1 MDNTIGSM
9 EIIMRLKNKKN
20 MIFSGI
26 YIFALLLF
34 TLFVLLDTFVLSD
47 EQMKIN
53 DTSSEDSGSS
63 SAKTV
68 TETSYSDENIQIE
81 IQTLRE
87 YDTDI
92 YIADVILNSIDYL
105 KTAFANDTY
114 GKNIRETTSNIAEN
128 KNAILAINGDYY
140 GFRNNGF
147 VLRNGVIY
155 RDSARDGSDNEA
167 LAINADGSFSIID
180 ENTSDLEEILASGAL
195 QAFSF
200 GPSLIQNHEIT
211 VTQDSEV
218 SQSMQSNPRT
228 AIGIID
234 NLHYIFLVSDGRTS
248 ANEGLSLY
256 ELAEIMQDLGCSTAY
271 NLDGGGS
278 STMYFNGSLVN
289 QPTSGHR
296 SGERKVS
303 DIVYIGY

>member
-9 EIIMRLKNKKN
+9 EIIMRFKNKKN

-180 ENTSDLEEILASGAL
+180 ENTSDLEEVLASGAL

-248 ANEGLSLY
+248 ANKGLSLY

>member
-1 MDNTIGSM
+1 
-9 EIIMRLKNKKN
+9 MRFKNKKN

-128 KNAILAINGDYY
+128 RNAILAINGDYY

-180 ENTSDLEEILASGAL
+180 ENTSDLEEVLASGAL

-234 NLHYIFLVSDGRTS
+234 SLHYIFLVSDGRTS

>member
-9 EIIMRLKNKKN
+9 EIIMRFKNKKN

-92 YIADVILNSIDYL
+92 YIADIILNSIDYL

-180 ENTSDLEEILASGAL
+180 ENTSDLEEVLASGAL

>member
-9 EIIMRLKNKKN
+9 EIIMRFKNKKN

-92 YIADVILNSIDYL
+92 YIADIILNSIDYL

>member
-9 EIIMRLKNKKN
+9 EIIMRFKNKKN

-128 KNAILAINGDYY
+128 RNAILAINGDYY

-180 ENTSDLEEILASGAL
+180 ENTSDLEEVLASGAL

-234 NLHYIFLVSDGRTS
+234 SLHYIFLVSDGRTS

>member
-1 MDNTIGSM
+1 
-9 EIIMRLKNKKN
+9 MRFKNKKN

-92 YIADVILNSIDYL
+92 YIADIILNSIDYL

-180 ENTSDLEEILASGAL
+180 ENTSDLEEVLASGAL